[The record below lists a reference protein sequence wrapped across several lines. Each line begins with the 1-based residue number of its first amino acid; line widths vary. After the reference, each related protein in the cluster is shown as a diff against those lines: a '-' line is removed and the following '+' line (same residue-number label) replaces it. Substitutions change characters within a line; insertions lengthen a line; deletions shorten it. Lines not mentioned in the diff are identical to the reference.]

1 MLSTKFFSDKTRVAI
16 SFSNGMI
23 AMYNTSNHCTEL
35 VLPLGSAIIDLI
47 MVKDDS
53 RLFCA
58 GIDPYLRIYDLA
70 DAKVTKF
77 KLHPYST
84 NHMIVFED
92 HVYTFGYDKRLV
104 KFNYIDQKIVCVLQ
118 CYKNVE

>member
-47 MVKDDS
+47 
-53 RLFCA
+53 
-58 GIDPYLRIYDLA
+58 
-70 DAKVTKF
+70 KV
-77 KLHPYST
+77 
-84 NHMIVFED
+84 
-92 HVYTFGYDKRLV
+92 
-104 KFNYIDQKIVCVLQ
+104 
-118 CYKNVE
+118 